1 MRSYFSL
8 VSVFRK
14 AMKMDKPT
22 EKSQKVKVALL
33 GFIAIFFVMIPVA
46 AGCGIF
52 VNLITG
58 SLSEVGKESIGIEL
72 ILGFISLFTMVF
84 ALNVIFNEFYFSND
98 IEYLL
103 PLPLRASQI
112 TGAKFTT
119 AFLSENFMQFLLV
132 LTSIIGFG
140 LAYDMSFL
148 QWITAIIGGFLL
160 PVIPMV
166 YCAIISLLLMSF
178 TRIIKSRDTIRT
190 MSVIVT
196 FIILIALVLSLGSL
210 RNLDFDNYINSV
222 AEGKDAFAAIMRYIF
237 PHIGFLI
244 EAFAGGSVL
253 GFLKYLG
260 INILWIAVFLVLSE
274 LLYLRGMTGLN
285 SAKVKESRKGY
296 EKLLDKCKM
305 KSVERA
311 YFSKEMKM
319 LVRTPVYFSNCVAI
333 SFIWPIFLYVVVRVM
348 NINYSLTE
356 LHNMYVENNSDFAV
370 IMLIFVVGISIIMT
384 AMNSLGSNAFSREGK
399 NFSFIKYIPVSYKKQ
414 WNIKAAVSIVIST
427 LSIYIYVL
435 IFGIAIRIPVL
446 HMLIY
451 FVLTVLSCGIITYMG
466 MLLDSMRPKLMWDD
480 ELSALRENNNT
491 FFNMAVSILIAGVL
505 CGGGA
510 LLHYMAGLEFVAI
523 AAIILGVTVC
533 LIIYFYIRS
542 MTQGIKNVISLEEL

>member
-196 FIILIALVLSLGSL
+196 FIILIALC
-210 RNLDFDNYINSV
+210 
-222 AEGKDAFAAIMRYIF
+222 
-237 PHIGFLI
+237 
-244 EAFAGGSVL
+244 
-253 GFLKYLG
+253 
-260 INILWIAVFLVLSE
+260 IL
-274 LLYLRGMTGLN
+274 
-285 SAKVKESRKGY
+285 
-296 EKLLDKCKM
+296 
-305 KSVERA
+305 
-311 YFSKEMKM
+311 
-319 LVRTPVYFSNCVAI
+319 PI
-333 SFIWPIFLYVVVRVM
+333 S
-348 NINYSLTE
+348 
-356 LHNMYVENNSDFAV
+356 
-370 IMLIFVVGISIIMT
+370 SIP
-384 AMNSLGSNAFSREGK
+384 
-399 NFSFIKYIPVSYKKQ
+399 NFSTISKQ
-414 WNIKAAVSIVIST
+414 ILQS
-427 LSIYIYVL
+427 
-435 IFGIAIRIPVL
+435 
-446 HMLIY
+446 
-451 FVLTVLSCGIITYMG
+451 
-466 MLLDSMRPKLMWDD
+466 
-480 ELSALRENNNT
+480 
-491 FFNMAVSILIAGVL
+491 SIL
-505 CGGGA
+505 
-510 LLHYMAGLEFVAI
+510 
-523 AAIILGVTVC
+523 
-533 LIIYFYIRS
+533 
-542 MTQGIKNVISLEEL
+542 

>member
-1 MRSYFSL
+1 MGVEMKTIDFLDIGDVIKRYPEITTKARSL
-8 VSVFRK
+8 V
-14 AMKMDKPT
+14 
-22 EKSQKVKVALL
+22 
-33 GFIAIFFVMIPVA
+33 
-46 AGCGIF
+46 
-52 VNLITG
+52 
-58 SLSEVGKESIGIEL
+58 
-72 ILGFISLFTMVF
+72 
-84 ALNVIFNEFYFSND
+84 
-98 IEYLL
+98 
-103 PLPLRASQI
+103 
-112 TGAKFTT
+112 
-119 AFLSENFMQFLLV
+119 
-132 LTSIIGFG
+132 
-140 LAYDMSFL
+140 
-148 QWITAIIGGFLL
+148 
-160 PVIPMV
+160 
-166 YCAIISLLLMSF
+166 
-178 TRIIKSRDTIRT
+178 
-190 MSVIVT
+190 
-196 FIILIALVLSLGSL
+196 
-210 RNLDFDNYINSV
+210 
-222 AEGKDAFAAIMRYIF
+222 
-237 PHIGFLI
+237 
-244 EAFAGGSVL
+244 
-253 GFLKYLG
+253 
-260 INILWIAVFLVLSE
+260 
-274 LLYLRGMTGLN
+274 
-285 SAKVKESRKGY
+285 
-296 EKLLDKCKM
+296 
-305 KSVERA
+305 
-311 YFSKEMKM
+311 FSKEMKM

-435 IFGIAIRIPVL
+435 IFGIAIRIPVI